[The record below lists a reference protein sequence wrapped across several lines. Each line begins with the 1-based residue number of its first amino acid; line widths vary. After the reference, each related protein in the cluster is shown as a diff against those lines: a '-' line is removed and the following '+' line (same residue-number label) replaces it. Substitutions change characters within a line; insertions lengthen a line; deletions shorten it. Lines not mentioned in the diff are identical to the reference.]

1 MQYTEAAI
9 SILFLWLF
17 LRLGLIPTVVLVV
30 AVAVPIPT
38 EEPEELEEPQ
48 EPQFLQVPI
57 PTEEAEEPQ
66 HPNEPPIA
74 VLLHEGLDARH
85 MLVVPRLVLLV
96 VPRLVLLVVPRLAVV
111 DTHTD
116 KLHMHEEE
124 DSMVDAD
131 YSHQLPPVVV
141 EEGHRRLVHPNIE
154 KAEEGED
161 MGSYRDRE
169 PMVVVADAQCQY
181 RHQMFPLAGTS
192 WQHRHRPILQSY

>member
-1 MQYTEAAI
+1 MEEPEEPQ
-9 SILFLWLF
+9 FL
-17 LRLGLIPTVVLVV
+17 P
-30 AVAVPIPT
+30 VPIPT
-38 EEPEELEEPQ
+38 EELEE
-48 EPQFLQVPI
+48 EPQFLQAPT
-57 PTEEAEEPQ
+57 PTEEPEEPQQVPTPTEEPQ

-85 MLVVPRLVLLV
+85 MLVVPCLVLLV
-96 VPRLVLLVVPRLAVV
+96 VPRLVLLVV

-116 KLHMHEEE
+116 TDLHMHEEE

-141 EEGHRRLVHPNIE
+141 EEGHRHLVHPNIE

-192 WQHRHRPILQSY
+192 WQHRHRPILQPY